1 MKKTYT
7 LIPIKGHGRGR
18 KIGVP
23 TINFN
28 PRNIDIPFGIYA
40 GIITD
45 DDKKYKSAIH
55 FGPRPLYKEEDPSF
69 EVFIIQKDLPVISK
83 KKYTIEVVGYIREIM
98 DFKTEKDMVKQ
109 IEKDVLKIN
118 QLLLMFED

>member
-1 MKKTYT
+1 MRKTFNLT
-7 LIPIKGHGRGR
+7 PIKGHGRGK

-23 TINFN
+23 TINFY
-28 PRNIDIPFGIYA
+28 PENIDIPFGIYA
-40 GIITD
+40 GILID
-45 DDKKYKSAIH
+45 DNKKYKSAIH

-69 EVFIIQKDLPVISK
+69 EVFIIQNDLPVITK

-98 DFKTEKDMVKQ
+98 NFKTEKDMVKQ

-118 QLLLMFED
+118 QLLLMF